1 MERIIIIGSCGA
13 GKSTLAISLAKKLE
27 LPLVHLDRIRF
38 VGSWQERTREE
49 FDEILLSELEK
60 PRWIIDGNY
69 NRTIPLRMRYCDTV
83 VFLDFPRL
91 VCLWGVVTRV
101 IKYHGKTRPDM
112 GDNCP
117 ERFDFEFLKFVWNFR
132 SKHRKHYLEMLA
144 AAKDKEI
151 IILRS
156 RRQAKRFLEEVKAF

>member
-13 GKSTLAISLAKKLE
+13 GKSTLAIKLAKKLG
-27 LPLVHLDRIRF
+27 LPLVHLDKIRF
-38 VGSWQERTREE
+38 VGNWQERSKEE
-49 FDEILLSELEK
+49 FDKLLVSELEK

-69 NRTIPLRMRYCDTV
+69 NRTIPLRMQYCDTV

-117 ERFDFEFLKFVWNFR
+117 ERFDLEFLKFVWQFKT
-132 SKHRKHYLEMLA
+132 KHRKRYLEMLA
-144 AAKDKEI
+144 NAKDKKVV
-151 IILRS
+151 ILKN
-156 RRQAKRFLEEVKAF
+156 RRQVKRFLEEVKG

>member
-38 VGSWQERTREE
+38 VGSWQERPREE

-132 SKHRKHYLEMLA
+132 SKHRKRYLEMLA